1 MKFKLVE
8 KFNLS
13 EDVFFHKAY
22 RDKNGNVVDDQ
33 GIPVDPKITPD
44 LAKRFSPFW
53 DKADDDI
60 IDPSEYSP
68 FTDGVYPDWAG
79 ENDSNGGKGGNAN
92 GKGKQGN
99 EESDSEDANKDGNAK
114 GEGGQG
120 KDGDKE
126 GNSNDTTKDGNG
138 NNSAE
143 VDGQEKEKREY
154 SNNSTNNQGS
164 GTGGG
169 GGNSSSNSSNSGGK
183 GGNGDP
189 KNKNQQD
196 ENENEDRRIFI
207 DTSTGKRYKKV
218 NDKYVEI

>member
-60 IDPSEYSP
+60 VDPSEYSP

-79 ENDSNGGKGGNAN
+79 ENDSNGGKGGKGGNGN
-92 GKGKQGN
+92 GKGEQGN
-99 EESDSEDANKDGNAK
+99 EESDSEDANKDDNAK

-120 KDGDKE
+120 KNGDKE
-126 GNSNDTTKDGNG
+126 GNSNDTTKA
-138 NNSAE
+138 S
-143 VDGQEKEKREY
+143 
-154 SNNSTNNQGS
+154 
-164 GTGGG
+164 
-169 GGNSSSNSSNSGGK
+169 
-183 GGNGDP
+183 
-189 KNKNQQD
+189 
-196 ENENEDRRIFI
+196 
-207 DTSTGKRYKKV
+207 YKPGCCTFCNLV
-218 NDKYVEI
+218 L